1 VVNVHHNNTY
11 DLAKLDCKGRYVNVD
26 PVTINAVRLKR
37 YYDRSTSSIR
47 LNEQSLINNTNNE
60 RLIARITASLL
71 SNRWEPSNVAG
82 SAFDWAEFDVSDEV
96 VANINILA

>member
-1 VVNVHHNNTY
+1 M
-11 DLAKLDCKGRYVNVD
+11 NVD
-26 PVTINAVRLKR
+26 SVTINAVRLKH
-37 YYDRSTSSIR
+37 YYDRSISSIR

-60 RLIARITASLL
+60 RLIARSTASLL
-71 SNRWEPSNVAG
+71 SNRREPSNSAR